1 MRQFLVFALGI
12 MVLVSCKNT
21 KEQSS
26 DQNPSAAI
34 NDTLTFVF
42 ASCNDQERE
51 QPLWDPIISHKP
63 ALFVWGG
70 DNIYSDT
77 RDSSKMR
84 ADYEKQFKQPGYA
97 KLRQQTKVIGTWD
110 DHDYGENDAGAQ
122 YPMKIKASE
131 LFWDFLE
138 LPKTDSL
145 RDQPGVFHTYVHQTE
160 QGSVKFI
167 MLDTRYYRDPLLK
180 SDDPD
185 KRYTPWPADHDGW
198 FLGPLQWVWL
208 ENQLQDTAHDFTF
221 IVSSVQFLNNADHG
235 WEKWGNFPAE
245 HQKMYEVLQGAKSKN
260 IILLSGDRH
269 HAEMSKDDN
278 AGLGYPLLDFTSS
291 GLTHT
296 FPGSPL
302 EPNEYRWGE
311 GTKAINFGV
320 IKVHQASK
328 TVVFEIRG
336 RDNVL
341 IESFTQ
347 QYSE

>member
-1 MRQFLVFALGI
+1 MYKLYLSLALVLCISA
-12 MVLVSCKNT
+12 CKNSQS
-21 KEQSS
+21 KSEVEQETT
-26 DQNPSAAI
+26 AV

-51 QPLWDPIISHKP
+51 QPLWNPILGHKP
-63 ALFVWGG
+63 ELFIWGG

-84 ADYEKQFKQPGYA
+84 ADYDKQFNQPDYT
-97 KLRQQTKVIGTWD
+97 KLRTQTKVIGTWD

-122 YPMKIKASE
+122 YPMKIVASE
-131 LFWDFLE
+131 LFWDFME
-138 LPKTDSL
+138 LPKGDSL
-145 RDQPGVFHTYVHQTE
+145 RDQPGVFHSYVHQTE

-167 MLDTRYYRDPLLK
+167 LLDTRYYRDPLLK
-180 SDDPD
+180 SEDPN
-185 KRYTPWPADHDGW
+185 KRYTPWTEDHDGW

-208 ENQLQDTAHDFTF
+208 ENQLKDTTHDFTF
-221 IVSSVQFLNNADHG
+221 IVSSIQFLNNADHG

-245 HQKMYEVLQGAKSKN
+245 RNKMYEVLKAAQSKN

-269 HAEMSKDDN
+269 HAEMSKDEQ
-278 AGLGYPLLDFTSS
+278 AGLGYPLLDFTAS

-311 GTKAINFGV
+311 GTKDLNFGL

-336 RDNVL
+336 KDDVL
-341 IESFTQ
+341 IEQFVQ
-347 QYSE
+347 AY